1 MKFIIKNSPNFSKKS
16 RKSTKIKFVIIH
28 YTGMQSKRASI
39 DRLTSPKHKVSCHY
53 LVCRR
58 GEIIQMV
65 GDKKIA
71 WHAGKSK
78 WKNHNNLNEN
88 SIGGGGINGDLTWML
103 DNFEL
108 FKTNSLFEA
117 ILHKEFFGNRTPLL
131 YVINILFNPFV
142 NDLYLYR
149 LSIFLFSLMGPFFF
163 YLCLKEKYKKN

>member
-1 MKFIIKNSPNFSKKS
+1 MLTINEKIISIIFSFLIYAS
-16 RKSTKIKFVIIH
+16 YFLGFV
-28 YTGMQSKRASI
+28 
-39 DRLTSPKHKVSCHY
+39 
-53 LVCRR
+53 
-58 GEIIQMV
+58 
-65 GDKKIA
+65 
-71 WHAGKSK
+71 
-78 WKNHNNLNEN
+78 LNEN

-163 YLCLKEKYKKN
+163 IYV